1 MFHAI
6 EKFRRPAQVLLG
18 LIAVSFV
25 GFGLVG
31 FQLSNNK
38 DYIVRVGNQVIT
50 RQDVDRAMDNMQ
62 QAGGTPS
69 RETVFQTL
77 LDQAY
82 LMEGAQRL
90 GIVVSDTQI
99 KQSIVDNPIFHDAS
113 GKFDSA
119 LFQSIIQRTYGN
131 EEFFMREERQRL
143 TVLSLLNT
151 LGHGAT
157 SDAQALQVIN
167 AQLAPRY
174 ARSVPIVADAFA
186 SKVAVNDAALQ
197 KYYDEHKKEYVLPEA
212 VKFEYVLFSPED
224 LIAKQTVSDEE
235 IQQAFA
241 QSKNAMGKRRVAHIL
256 FEATDDA
263 SRAKAKEEAEKV
275 AAELK
280 NNPEKF
286 AQLAK
291 QYSKDSGSKD
301 KGGDLGEFSKDG
313 ELAALISETL
323 ESTAF
328 ALASGQVSGVVE
340 SEFGFHILRVSDVSG
355 NDLASQKEKL
365 LAQIK
370 EKKANTAYNKLRDDF
385 ADASFNQAEALK
397 PSADKFGLT
406 VQNSNDWVTRK
417 SNDVPAAVLEVLFSE
432 DMKTKKHNS
441 DAIVV
446 QGKTWFVRVLEARA
460 EANQAFDAVKDKVKT
475 DFVASESQRLAKA
488 EAEKMLADLRAG
500 KKVELAWSPVQAVVP
515 QQIQA
520 AMPADAYAQFM
531 AAVPKNGQP
540 AFTLLNMQP
549 ALQLV
554 EVQKIEAFGSDN
566 PLLPQAKKFAL
577 QNNSNNLIEAFIDGM
592 RGQIK
597 TKQGLQ
603 TLNHEE

>member
-6 EKFRRPAQVLLG
+6 EKFRRPAQVLMG

-62 QAGGTPS
+62 QAGGAPS

-197 KYYDEHKKEYVLPEA
+197 KYYDEHKNSFGGE
-212 VKFEYVLFSPED
+212 S
-224 LIAKQTVSDEE
+224 T
-235 IQQAFA
+235 
-241 QSKNAMGKRRVAHIL
+241 GKIMI
-256 FEATDDA
+256 
-263 SRAKAKEEAEKV
+263 S
-275 AAELK
+275 ELK
-280 NNPEKF
+280 TSYDLTEDEM
-286 AQLAK
+286 
-291 QYSKDSGSKD
+291 KDP
-301 KGGDLGEFSKDG
+301 DG
-313 ELAALISETL
+313 KIYTGCVVFDM
-323 ESTAF
+323 STATN
-328 ALASGQVSGVVE
+328 
-340 SEFGFHILRVSDVSG
+340 G
-355 NDLASQKEKL
+355 N
-365 LAQIK
+365 
-370 EKKANTAYNKLRDDF
+370 
-385 ADASFNQAEALK
+385 
-397 PSADKFGLT
+397 
-406 VQNSNDWVTRK
+406 
-417 SNDVPAAVLEVLFSE
+417 
-432 DMKTKKHNS
+432 
-441 DAIVV
+441 
-446 QGKTWFVRVLEARA
+446 
-460 EANQAFDAVKDKVKT
+460 
-475 DFVASESQRLAKA
+475 
-488 EAEKMLADLRAG
+488 
-500 KKVELAWSPVQAVVP
+500 
-515 QQIQA
+515 
-520 AMPADAYAQFM
+520 
-531 AAVPKNGQP
+531 KNNIWKYS
-540 AFTLLNMQP
+540 TECN
-549 ALQLV
+549 
-554 EVQKIEAFGSDN
+554 
-566 PLLPQAKKFAL
+566 
-577 QNNSNNLIEAFIDGM
+577 
-592 RGQIK
+592 
-597 TKQGLQ
+597 
-603 TLNHEE
+603 